1 MIERFLIGMEA
12 MLGEPDNTEYVAV
25 VLPGDLDPFERH
37 YRFGIHLDAELRL
50 VGLGTCGGGG
60 SVSELDDDDEWRTA
74 YSIIDMDLVD
84 MDRGR
89 ALVRAQLIE
98 LDCPV
103 DTMIQYRD
111 LQDRWDGGRWHL
123 GEDRSFDE
131 DKLEGF

>member
-12 MLGEPDNTEYVAV
+12 MLREPDNTEYVAV
-25 VLPGDLDPFERH
+25 VFPGDLDPFERH

>member
-1 MIERFLIGMEA
+1 MVQLQFPQRGRIGRQ
-12 MLGEPDNTEYVAV
+12 AV
-25 VLPGDLDPFERH
+25 CHDGFRLH
-37 YRFGIHLDAELRL
+37 RL
-50 VGLGTCGGGG
+50 VAQQP
-60 SVSELDDDDEWRTA
+60 EQTA
-74 YSIIDMDLVD
+74 YSIIDMDLVH

-89 ALVRAQLIE
+89 ALVREQLVE

-111 LQDRWDGGRWHL
+111 LQDRWDGERWQL